1 MLIRGRFERAKRAY
15 LELLRPAN
23 VVTAVADG
31 FAGFAVTGSAD
42 ISPLPWLLASSAC
55 LYAGGVAL
63 NDFFDRELDLRER
76 PERPIPS
83 GRVRP
88 AGAAAIGAA
97 LLASG
102 VLAASRV
109 SGLSAAIALAAAAL
123 IVLYDAW
130 GKHRM
135 FFGPVNMGVCRG
147 LNLLLGIS
155 AVSAAVAERWYLG
168 LIPFIYICGVTALS
182 RGEVHGGKRP
192 VAAFSLVSIAI
203 VLAALAALA
212 VGAGERM
219 WWALTLLLLF
229 GWRVVPPFLQAYRN
243 PGPAVIRTAIRTG
256 VLSLVL
262 LDAVIGGAFAGMLYS
277 LLILATAI
285 LAIGLA
291 KLFAVT

>member
-1 MLIRGRFERAKRAY
+1 MAERAY

-23 VVTAVADG
+23 VMTAVADG
-31 FAGFAVTGSAD
+31 LAGFAVAGSAD
-42 ISPLPWLLASSAC
+42 TSTLPWLLAASAC

-97 LLASG
+97 LLATG
-102 VLAASRV
+102 VLAASLVNHV
-109 SGLSAAIALAAAAL
+109 SATIALATAAFV
-123 IVLYDAW
+123 VLYDAW

-155 AVSAAVAERWYLG
+155 VVSGAAAERWYLA

-192 VAAFSLVSIAI
+192 VAVFSLVSLVL
-203 VLAALAALA
+203 VLAALAAVA
-212 VGAGERM
+212 IGAGDQT
-219 WWALTLLLLF
+219 WWALALTLLF
-229 GWRVVPPFLQAYRN
+229 GWRVLPSFLQAYRD
-243 PGPAVIRTAIRTG
+243 PHPAPIRNAVRTG

-285 LAIGLA
+285 LAIALA